1 MYAVQYEICGQKHLL
16 KNQVLRVLGVGIPD
30 TVKGEVIVFRDKKQ
44 AEEICKQYKE
54 GEVVVYEPKR

>member
-16 KNQVLRVLGVGIPD
+16 KNQVLKVLGVGIPD

-44 AEEICKQYKE
+44 AEEICRQYNGKVVE
-54 GEVVVYEPKR
+54 VGEYE